1 MAVAAEKRRRRPIAR
16 STGARSQLRIV
27 GDATGA
33 VRPAGEIELVAAA
46 VAQPAIQ
53 QALVEPGTP
62 APLHGHAQAEL
73 HDADKHA
80 PRQQRQVE

>member
-1 MAVAAEKRRRRPIAR
+1 
-16 STGARSQLRIV
+16 LRIV